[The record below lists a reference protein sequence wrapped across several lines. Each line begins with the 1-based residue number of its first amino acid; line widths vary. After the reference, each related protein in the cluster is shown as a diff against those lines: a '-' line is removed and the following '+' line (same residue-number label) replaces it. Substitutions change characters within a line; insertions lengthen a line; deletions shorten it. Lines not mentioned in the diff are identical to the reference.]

1 MTRPNVL
8 FVIADDHRY
17 ESLGSSGSKEVKT
30 PNLDALAK
38 NGVSF
43 NKMYTMSGLTGA
55 VCVPSRA
62 ALHTGVNP
70 FRASISKKVEHYHD
84 LMTLNHD
91 LTTFPKTMRDSGY
104 HTHGIGKWHNDKLSF
119 AEGFNSGGKLMFRG
133 MSDHYEVPVHD
144 FDPTGEY
151 PASKLYFE
159 DQFSTD
165 LFCDEAIRF
174 IDDYQED
181 KPFFLYLA
189 LTAPHDPR
197 TAPTEYAEMYNP
209 EDISVP
215 ENFLPQFP
223 FDNGAS
229 HIRGEKLAPMPR
241 TEEVIQEHIADY
253 YAMITEL
260 DDQLGRVQKTLK
272 EKGIDD
278 NTIIIYTADHG
289 LALGQ
294 HGLMAKQSMF
304 EHSLHIPFIMNGPGI
319 PQGGTIEKLT
329 LQYDIYPTVCDMVGV
344 TPPDTVEGES
354 LVPLLT
360 DPSHEIRETVFAV
373 YNDVQRMVRDER
385 WKLIR
390 YYKSESNRGGTD
402 RIQLFDLKNDPW
414 EIHDLSTDPAQKKRI
429 KELSIQLENW
439 QKKVEDPLIS
449 SVNLLN

>member
-1 MTRPNVL
+1 M
-8 FVIADDHRY
+8 IADDHRY
-17 ESLGSSGSKEVKT
+17 DALGVSGNDEIST
-30 PNLDALAK
+30 PNLDTLAQ

-70 FRASISKKVEHYHD
+70 FRASISKKVEDYHNI
-84 LMTLNHD
+84 MTLNPD
-91 LTTFPKTMRDSGY
+91 LTTLPKTMKSSGY
-104 HTHGIGKWHNDKLSF
+104 HTHGIGKWHNDKHSF
-119 AEGFNSGGKLMFRG
+119 AEGFDSGGKLMFRG

-144 FDPTGEY
+144 FDPTGKY
-151 PASKLYFE
+151 PEEKMYIE
-159 DQFSTD
+159 EKFSTD

-174 IDDYQED
+174 IDEYQEED
-181 KPFFLYLA
+181 PFFLYLA

-197 TAPTEYAEMYNP
+197 TAPKEYAEMYEP
-209 EDISVP
+209 DKISIP

-223 FDNGAS
+223 FDNGAA

-253 YAMITEL
+253 YAMISQL
-260 DDQLGRVQKTLK
+260 DDQLGRVQKMLK

-289 LALGQ
+289 LAVGQ

-304 EHSLHIPFIMNGPGI
+304 EHSLHIPFIMNGKGI
-319 PQGGTIEKLT
+319 PKGQTVEKLT
-329 LQYDIYPTVCDMVGV
+329 SQYDIYPTVCNMVGI

-390 YYKSESNRGGTD
+390 YYRSDSPRGGTD

-414 EIHDLSTDPAQKKRI
+414 EVDDLSNDPSQKKRI
-429 KELSIQLENW
+429 EELLLELKKW
-439 QKKVEDPLIS
+439 QEKVEDPLIS
-449 SVNLLN
+449 